1 MKVIN
6 DLFDYENLKIVQDT
20 EVFKFS
26 LDSILL
32 AEFVD
37 NVDKSKLILD
47 LCTGNGAV
55 PFLFSYYGKNKI
67 VGFEIQEYIYTLA
80 QEGLQLNHLEDQIQ
94 FINDTVINIK
104 NYFSRNYFDVIVANP
119 PYFRY
124 QKSAIINENQL
135 KAIARH
141 EITLKLEEIFEVAKY
156 ALKENGIFYLVHKPE
171 RLEEILFFCEK
182 YQIVAKKIQFV
193 YTKSDNNASIVL
205 VKCVNNGKND
215 LKVLAPLF
223 INACK
228 SYKNIFKNR

>member
-6 DLFDYENLKIVQDT
+6 DLYDYENFKIVQDT
-20 EVFKFS
+20 ELFKFS

-37 NVDKSKLILD
+37 NVDNSKYILD

-55 PFLFSYYGKNKI
+55 PFLLSYYSDNKI

-80 QEGLQLNHLEDQIQ
+80 QEGLQLNHLEQQIQ

-104 NYFSRNYFDVIVANP
+104 NYFSRNFFDVIVANP

-124 QKSAIINENQL
+124 QKSSTVNENQL

-141 EITLKLEEIFEVAKY
+141 EITLCLEELFQVTKY
-156 ALKENGIFYLVHKPE
+156 ALKENGVFYLVHKPE

-182 YQIVAKKIQFV
+182 YKIPAKKLQFV

-205 VKCVNNGKND
+205 VKCVNNAKND
-215 LKVLAPLF
+215 MRVLAPLF
-223 INACK
+223 MNVYK